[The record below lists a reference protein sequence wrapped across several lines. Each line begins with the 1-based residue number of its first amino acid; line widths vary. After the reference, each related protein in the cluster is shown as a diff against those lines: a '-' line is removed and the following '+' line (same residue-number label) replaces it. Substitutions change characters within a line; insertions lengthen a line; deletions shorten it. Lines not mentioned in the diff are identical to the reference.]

1 MDNSCISALLSQEL
15 PRNISDNK
23 INQRQSCELSPHL
36 LQHVSPIPSLT
47 ADKMTCGRDSMSST
61 ILRTNDLVFDSEVIC
76 TTSRSS
82 CSVEP
87 IISSLATL
95 QITMDAKKTAANPTS
110 SSFAPHLTNFSC
122 FNSNSSSHSSSTQE
136 FPQNST
142 QSLEWLYHGHIGEEN
157 DQNCLSCDI
166 VRMSLQRVSD
176 CSKAE
181 NRQGLFFTL
190 SSLVSSSRKSTR
202 HGLLKLGYQKGVWP
216 SSVSNQVQPTAFLP
230 TSSALSSF
238 PYQPAL
244 YLSIPNRSNKTSSS
258 QNRPQLFKKLFAYRL
273 QRDRGF
279 RERFRAKFDPRMNK
293 LTRCMIAMRITPEK
307 EVKSLTMPTDG
318 RNNLRQF
325 VKETRHRRRYL

>member
-1 MDNSCISALLSQEL
+1 MDNGYISALLSQEL

-23 INQRQSCELSPHL
+23 TNQQQSCELSPHL
-36 LQHVSPIPSLT
+36 LQHVSPIPSLA
-47 ADKMTCGRDSMSST
+47 ADRMTWGRDSMSST
-61 ILRTNDLVFDSEVIC
+61 ILRTDDPAFDSEVIC
-76 TTSRSS
+76 ATSRSS

-95 QITMDAKKTAANPTS
+95 QITMDAKKTVANPTS
-110 SSFAPHLTNFSC
+110 WSFAPHLTNSSC

-136 FPQNST
+136 FPQNSP
-142 QSLEWLYHGHIGEEN
+142 QSLEWLCHDHTGEEN
-157 DQNCLSCDI
+157 DQNCVSCNI
-166 VRMSLQRVSD
+166 IRMSLQRVSD

-181 NRQGLFFTL
+181 NRQDLFFTL
-190 SSLVSSSRKSTR
+190 SSLVSPSRKSTR
-202 HGLLKLGYQKGVWP
+202 HGGLKIGCQKGVWP
-216 SSVSNQVQPTAFLP
+216 SAVSGQVQPTAFLP
-230 TSSALSSF
+230 TSSALPSF

-244 YLSIPNRSNKTSSS
+244 YLSIANRSDKISSS

-293 LTRCMIAMRITPEK
+293 LTRCMIAMRITPEE
-307 EVKSLTMPTDG
+307 EVKSFAMPTDG